1 MGNKEPAAEGGKM
14 DNVEV
19 IDRVRHEVRA
29 MLDSGD
35 IGPGERVNELS
46 LAHRLNIGRNVARE
60 ALRTLEYAGIIKI
73 VPNKGAEVR
82 KISME
87 EAMDLYEIRAGL
99 SRSAGRA
106 AALRATREEIA
117 TLHGLQDRLRQIIET
132 GDDLAYNQTN
142 IEFHAQLMSAC
153 KNPRLI
159 AVNADVEDELR
170 LFMTQGTYSSGAL
183 RASLRE
189 HQDIV
194 DAIANADVEDAG
206 AAFEQH
212 VLNGRQRLIEGKTVL
227 ML

>member
-1 MGNKEPAAEGGKM
+1 M
-14 DNVEV
+14 DNVE
-19 IDRVRHEVRA
+19 IIERVRHEVRA
-29 MLDSGD
+29 MLDAGD

-46 LAHRLNIGRNVARE
+46 LANRLNIGRNVARE

-73 VPNKGAEVR
+73 IPNKGAEVR

-106 AALRATREEIA
+106 AALRATRTEIA
-117 TLHGLQDRLRQIIET
+117 SLQGLQDRLGQIIES
-132 GDDLAYNQTN
+132 GDDLAYNQ
-142 IEFHAQLMSAC
+142 IDIAFHSQLMSAC
-153 KNPRLI
+153 RNPRLI
-159 AVNADVEDELR
+159 AVNADIEDELR
-170 LFMTQGTYSSGAL
+170 LFMTRGTYSSGAL
-183 RASLRE
+183 RASFRE

-194 DAIANADVEDAG
+194 DAIAKGEVDGAG
-206 AAFEQH
+206 AAFERH